1 MLSNEK
7 GFTLIELVMVIVI
20 LGLLAAVALPKYQDL
35 RTEAAKAAASG
46 VFAAANSACAINF
59 ATRLVT
65 PSGPTAITSAAT
77 LTAAMQGGALPSGWE
92 AVPAATAIRSTDLVY
107 RISIITAES
116 PTGATV
122 PTTMAAL
129 QKSW

>member
-1 MLSNEK
+1 MQSNEK
-7 GFTLIELVMVIVI
+7 GFTLIELVIVIVI

-35 RTEAAKAAASG
+35 RSEAAL
-46 VFAAANSACAINF
+46 AAANGVYGGASAAAAINF

-65 PSGPTAITSAAT
+65 PSKIAAITTGAT
-77 LTAAMQGGALPSGWE
+77 LLGAMQSTPEGWSATGTSGI
-92 AVPAATAIRSTDLVY
+92 TNGTY
-107 RISIITAES
+107 RISITALEN

-129 QKSW
+129 TKSW